1 MFFLEKARAFY
12 PQKIHSRLSKRFME
26 KMETFLSIE
35 FAEWQRCG
43 LRGIKSETQKMEGF
57 FLPGI
62 ITPLFLKP
70 LFVDVIGFLSLPCSR
85 VFKQHQRVDRF
96 LR

>member
-1 MFFLEKARAFY
+1 MHFIPK
-12 PQKIHSRLSKRFME
+12 KIHSRLSKCFME
-26 KMETFLSIE
+26 KMETFPSIE